1 MPSHTYADSPEI
13 GEHQGRS
20 IEPAWPPALALS
32 EDNFFVHH
40 VGAVTMY
47 GVCDGHGPFGHLV
60 SFRLVQT
67 IPYFLTN
74 SEHFGKNWEEAL
86 KEAFAKAQEDLE
98 EFCASLGR
106 S

>member
-1 MPSHTYADSPEI
+1 
-13 GEHQGRS
+13 
-20 IEPAWPPALALS
+20 
-32 EDNFFVHH
+32 
-40 VGAVTMY
+40 MY

-86 KEAFAKAQEDLE
+86 KEAFGKSQEDLE
-98 EFCASLGR
+98 NFCREQNINIEASGAAGSCLVLEEQT
-106 S
+106 